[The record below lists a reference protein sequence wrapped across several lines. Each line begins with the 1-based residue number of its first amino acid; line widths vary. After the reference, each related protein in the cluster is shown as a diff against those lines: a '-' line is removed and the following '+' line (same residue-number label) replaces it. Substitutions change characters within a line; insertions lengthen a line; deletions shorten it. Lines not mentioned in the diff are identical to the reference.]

1 MGRAG
6 RTGPGKAFRLYTKW
20 AYEHELNSYTVPE
33 IQRTNLA
40 SVVLM
45 LKSLGINDLMHFDF
59 LDPPPAETII
69 KALEHLYALGALND
83 RGELTKLGRR
93 MAEFPCDPQTAK
105 MIIKSEDYGVSN
117 EIITIAA
124 MLDVNGAIFYRP
136 KGSEKEADN
145 ARKNF
150 ERSGV
155 GDHIALL
162 NVYNEWSENQKSL
175 QWCRQNFVQEK
186 SLNRAEDIREQ
197 LVNLC
202 SRVEVEIKS
211 DVNNLIAI
219 RKAICEGYFMHTAK
233 EQKSGSYATT
243 RHRHTTNIHPQSL
256 LFDKEPKPEWVLYH
270 ELVFT
275 TKEYM
280 RTVTVIDAKWL
291 MEIAPHYVGNLK
303 LEIEENKLKMPK
315 NTGKTRRIDDV

>member
-20 AYEHELNSYTVPE
+20 AYEHELNGYTVPE

-83 RGELTKLGRR
+83 RGELTKLGRK
-93 MAEFPCDPQTAK
+93 MAEFPTDPQVAK
-105 MIIKSEDYGVSN
+105 MIIQSEKYGVSN

-145 ARKNF
+145 SRLNF

-162 NVYNEWSENQKSL
+162 NVYNQWVETNKSL
-175 QWCRQNFVQEK
+175 QWCKQNFIQEK
-186 SLNRAEDIREQ
+186 SLHRADDIRSQ
-197 LVNLC
+197 LVSLC
-202 SRVEVEIKS
+202 QRVEVEIKS
-211 DVNNLIAI
+211 DPNNLIAI
-219 RKAICEGYFMHTAK
+219 RKSLTEGFFMHTAK
-233 EQKSGSYATT
+233 LQKSGSYAY
-243 RHRHTTNIHPQSL
+243 I
-256 LFDKEPKPEWVLYH
+256 Y
-270 ELVFT
+270 
-275 TKEYM
+275 Y
-280 RTVTVIDAKWL
+280 
-291 MEIAPHYVGNLK
+291 
-303 LEIEENKLKMPK
+303 
-315 NTGKTRRIDDV
+315 

>member
-20 AYEHELNSYTVPE
+20 AYEHELNGYTVPE

-83 RGELTKLGRR
+83 RGELTKLGRK
-93 MAEFPCDPQTAK
+93 MAEFPTDPQVAK
-105 MIIKSEDYGVSN
+105 MIIQSEKYGVSN

-145 ARKNF
+145 ARLNF

-162 NVYNEWSENQKSL
+162 NVYNQWVETNKSL
-175 QWCRQNFVQEK
+175 QWCKQNFIQEK
-186 SLNRAEDIREQ
+186 SLHRADDIRSQ

-202 SRVEVEIKS
+202 QRVEVELKS
-211 DVNNLIAI
+211 DPNNLIAI
-219 RKAICEGYFMHTAK
+219 RKSLTEGFFMHTAK
-233 EQKSGSYATT
+233 LQKSGSYAYIYLLILRTT
-243 RHRHTTNIHPQSL
+243 RQRHTTNIHPQSL
-256 LFDKEPKPEWVLYH
+256 LFGREPKPEWLLYH

-280 RTVTVIDAKWL
+280 RTVTTIQPEWLID
-291 MEIAPHYVGNLK
+291 IAPHYIGNL
-303 LEIEENKLKMPK
+303 
-315 NTGKTRRIDDV
+315 VY